1 MVEIDNQHHDK
12 IPAQL
17 PVLPLRNMVLF
28 PGVPTQLL
36 VGREGSLTLVQEAL
50 DKERLIVVV
59 AQKDAGQ
66 ETPEP
71 VDLHPVGVVVYLH
84 RAYKLPDEI
93 CRYWFAAYSASI

>member
-1 MVEIDNQHHDK
+1 MHPKIEVITMVEIDNQHHDK
-12 IPAQL
+12 IPEQL

-50 DKERLIVVV
+50 SKVRLIVVV

-71 VDLHPVGVVVYLH
+71 APGTSSCDP
-84 RAYKLPDEI
+84 
-93 CRYWFAAYSASI
+93 